1 LNILNYIILFFFLL
15 FPFKYIFP
23 QTGWIEQYSGINTT
37 INCIYFENHEKGIA
51 IGDSGK
57 IIITSDGGNNWI
69 SVSSGTSKSLRS
81 MSFSSINAG
90 YIVGDSGVNIKSTD
104 GGFSWSPSN
113 ITNLDYNFATVFF
126 LNENL
131 GFAGGNNLQFT
142 YNYIYKTTN
151 GGISWDSLPE
161 PYKGGYVKK
170 ILFVNPD
177 IGWAV
182 KFQPPLGTEILF
194 KTSDGG
200 NNWEFQFNNSQIN
213 SFYFIDSLKGWVL
226 ATLGSSYIFRTI
238 NGGQNWLSRHFCGIN
253 VGYSLFFINEN
264 KGWIGGG
271 SNIHYTVN
279 GGANWTN
286 QNTNHEVNYNGI
298 YFTDSLTGWA
308 AGDSGVI
315 LKTTTGGVL
324 TGFSN
329 SSSEIPDQCYL
340 SQNYPN
346 PFNPVSKIN
355 FGLPRHGQVSLKV
368 YNVLGNEVVTLVNE
382 SRPAGSYEVNF
393 DGSNFPSGIYFY
405 DLVVDGKII
414 DTKRMLLLK

>member
-1 LNILNYIILFFFLL
+1 MNYTILFFYLL

-23 QTGWIEQYSGINTT
+23 QTGWIEQNSGINTT

-69 SVSSGTSKSLRS
+69 PVLSVTSQSLRS
-81 MSFSSINAG
+81 MSFSTEKTG
-90 YIVGDSGVNIKSTD
+90 YIVGDSGLNLKSTD
-104 GGFSWSPSN
+104 GGLSWSPTN
-113 ITNLDYNFATVFF
+113 IPHHEFNFMTVFF

-131 GFAGGNNLQFT
+131 GFAGGKNYQFT
-142 YNYIYKTTN
+142 DNYIYKTTT

-161 PYKGGYVKK
+161 EGKGSYVKK
-170 ILFVNPD
+170 ILFVTPD
-177 IGWAV
+177 VGWAV
-182 KFQPPLGTEILF
+182 KYHPPLGTEVLY
-194 KTSDGG
+194 KTTDGG
-200 NNWEFQFNNSQIN
+200 YNWIFQFNNYQIN

-226 ATLGSSYIFRTI
+226 ETLGSSYIYRTI
-238 NGGQNWLSRHFCGIN
+238 NGGQNWISCNFCGVGI
-253 VGYSLFFINEN
+253 GYSLSFINEN
-264 KGWIGGG
+264 NGWIGGG
-271 SNIHYTVN
+271 SNIHHTVN
-279 GGANWTN
+279 GGVNWIN
-286 QNTNHEVNYNGI
+286 QNTSHVVKYNGI
-298 YFTDSLTGWA
+298 YFTDSLTGWT

-329 SSSEIPDQCYL
+329 SSSEIPDQYYL

-355 FGLPRHGQVSLKV
+355 FGLPRQGFVSLKV
-368 YNVLGNEVVTLVNE
+368 YNVLGNVVAVLVNE
-382 SRPAGSYEVNF
+382 SRSTGSYEVNF

-405 DLVVDGKII
+405 DLEVDGKII

>member
-1 LNILNYIILFFFLL
+1 MKISIYTILFSLSL
-15 FPFKYIFP
+15 FSVNKIFS

-57 IIITSDGGNNWI
+57 IIITSNGGNNWI
-69 SVSSGTSKSLRS
+69 SESSGTSKTLRS
-81 MSFSSINAG
+81 MSFLSINTG
-90 YIVGDSGVNIKSTD
+90 YIVGDSGVNLKSTD
-104 GGFSWSPSN
+104 GGLSWLPSN
-113 ITNLDYNFATVFF
+113 IPNLDYNFTTVFF
-126 LNENL
+126 LDENL
-131 GFAGGNNLQFT
+131 GFVGGKNLQFAD
-142 YNYIYKTTN
+142 NYIYKTTN

-161 PYKGGYVKK
+161 SNKGDDVKK
-170 ILFVNPD
+170 ILFVTPE

-182 KFQPPLGTEILF
+182 KVEPVLGTEILF
-194 KTSDGG
+194 KTTDGG
-200 NNWEFQFNNSQIN
+200 NNWDFQINNYQIN

-226 ATLGSSYIFRTI
+226 TTLGSSYIFRTI
-238 NGGQNWLSRHFCGIN
+238 NGGQNWLSCHFCGIN

-271 SNIHYTVN
+271 SNIHYTDN

-286 QNTNHEVNYNGI
+286 QNTSHKVNYNGI

-329 SSSEIPDQCYL
+329 SSSEILDQYYL

-355 FGLPRHGQVSLKV
+355 FGLPRHGLVSLKV

-382 SRPAGSYEVNF
+382 SQPAGSYEVNF

-405 DLVVDGKII
+405 DLEVDGKII